1 MNQFK
6 KTSTVTA
13 NNVDTATGEIRS
25 SDPADGI
32 TVAKVKGA
40 SSTSKIREML
50 ANLNSEKD

>member
-1 MNQFK
+1 M
-6 KTSTVTA
+6 TA